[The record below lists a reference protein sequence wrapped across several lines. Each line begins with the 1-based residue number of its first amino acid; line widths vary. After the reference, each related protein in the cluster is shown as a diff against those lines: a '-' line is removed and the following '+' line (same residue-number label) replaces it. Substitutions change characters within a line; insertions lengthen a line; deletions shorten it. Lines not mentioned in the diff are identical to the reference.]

1 MATKTKGTN
10 AKIKELKGIKPEKV
24 KDEELEKI
32 QSVVSRINNLYVELG
47 RLEALKHNNLHTLAG
62 IQDELMV
69 VQNDLNKEYGTDEIN
84 IQTGEIKYADD
95 VEADKED

>member
-1 MATKTKGTN
+1 MAKNTSK
-10 AKIKELKGIKPEKV
+10 KIKELKGIKPEKV
-24 KDEELEKI
+24 KDEELKKI
-32 QSVVSRINNLYVELG
+32 QGVIGKINNLYVELG

-69 VQNDLNKEYGTDEIN
+69 VQNDLNKEYGTDDIN